1 MGYGGEGDVDQM
13 VDRAQAEVYDV
24 TDRRTSEDYLP
35 LRDLMDGALTE
46 IEAISNRGGEMVGVP
61 TGFAELDMAA
71 ELVRAGFDQ
80 GSSFAR
86 YEQTGPAS
94 YFFFGGRKPR

>member
-1 MGYGGEGDVDQM
+1 MLHLDVPYQPHRMPLIKQVSNHWQVRHNGE
-13 VDRAQAEVYDV
+13 
-24 TDRRTSEDYLP
+24 P
-35 LRDLMDGALTE
+35 FW
-46 IEAISNRGGEMVGVP
+46 

-71 ELVRAGFDQ
+71 ELVRAGFDK